1 MKPAS
6 HTTSQTQSKQNTA
19 KQNSSDRTPSH
30 LFRAMR
36 RGLAVSPELRREFG
50 VTIVMAVF
58 SAVARLVVPILTQLV
73 LDHGV
78 ISEEGYKPGL
88 VLGLSLSA
96 LFVVVVV
103 AAVNRGVYIR
113 LVTAAES
120 VLLDLR
126 VRTFEHIHRLSLTSH
141 IRERRGVLVSRVT
154 SDVETLAAFIQ
165 RGAILWV
172 VNPVI
177 ILGAFVVMGFYS
189 WQLTLIVIAAYIL
202 LVPFLRWMQH
212 RQFLS
217 QTRVRDAVADTLA
230 STGEA
235 VTGAAVI
242 RSYGYTEPI
251 RRRLDRIL
259 DNQYKARIDAH
270 VWFSIMMPVVELV
283 SSLVLSGVIV
293 VGIWQFSALE
303 LKIGEL
309 VAFIFLLRL
318 MLGPITELGEIFQQ
332 TYTALAGWWKILQV
346 LDLPVEIDDIEPHQ
360 ALTLPES
367 SLSVEIR
374 GVGFTYNTVNT
385 VFRDDADS
393 SNDSSSSVKVLE
405 DINIRIEADTNVAV
419 VGETGSGK
427 TTFARLVARLI
438 EPTEGVVKIG
448 GLDLRLVARESRR
461 RLIHMVPQDG
471 FLFDTTVEENIRFGR
486 GGASSEDVAAAIDA
500 LSLRDWVDGLP
511 DGVQTQVGER
521 GSQLSIGE
529 RQFVALAR
537 AQVADP
543 RLLILD
549 EATSAIDHE
558 TERTLMQALAFL
570 AKGRTTITIAHRL
583 STAEWADL
591 VLVFHDGRIVET
603 GNHVEL
609 LNAGGIY
616 ARLYESWVSDAR
628 SFL

>member
-6 HTTSQTQSKQNTA
+6 QTTSQTQSKQNTA
-19 KQNSSDRTPSH
+19 KQNNIDRTPSH
-30 LFRAMR
+30 LFRTMR
-36 RGLAVSPELRREFG
+36 RGLIVSPELRREFG
-50 VTIVMAVF
+50 VTMVMAVF
-58 SAVARLVVPILTQLV
+58 SAVARLVIPILTQLV

-154 SDVETLAAFIQ
+154 SDVETLATFIQ

-177 ILGAFVVMGFYS
+177 ILGSFAVMGFYS

-230 STGEA
+230 STGEV

-251 RRRLDRIL
+251 RRRLDQML

-270 VWFSIMMPVVELV
+270 VWFSIMMPVVELL

-293 VGIWQFSALE
+293 VGIWQLSALE

-360 ALTLPES
+360 ALTLPEG
-367 SLSVEIR
+367 SLPVEIR
-374 GVGFTYNTVNT
+374 GVGFTYDT
-385 VFRDDADS
+385 VFRDDADCS
-393 SNDSSSSVKVLE
+393 SGFSSSVKVLE
-405 DINIRIEADTNVAV
+405 DINIRIEADANVAV

-448 GLDLRLVARESRR
+448 GLDLRLVARESHR

-537 AQVADP
+537 AQIADP

-558 TERTLMQALAFL
+558 TEQTLMEALAFL
-570 AKGRTTITIAHRL
+570 AKGRTSITIAHRL

-609 LNAGGIY
+609 LSTGGIY
-616 ARLYESWVSDAR
+616 AQLYESWVSDAR

>member
-6 HTTSQTQSKQNTA
+6 QTTGRTQSKQNTA
-19 KQNSSDRTPSH
+19 KQNNIGRTPPH
-30 LFRAMR
+30 LFRTMR

-50 VTIVMAVF
+50 VTIIMAVF
-58 SAVARLVVPILTQLV
+58 SAVARLVIPILTQLV

-103 AAVNRGVYIR
+103 AVVNRGVYIR

-154 SDVETLAAFIQ
+154 SDVETLATFIQ

-177 ILGAFVVMGFYS
+177 ILGAFAVMGFYS
-189 WQLTLIVIAAYIL
+189 WQLTLIVMAAYIL

-212 RQFLS
+212 RQFSS

-251 RRRLDRIL
+251 RRRLDQML

-293 VGIWQFSALE
+293 VGIWQFSALD
-303 LKIGEL
+303 LRIGEL

-346 LDLPVEIDDIEPHQ
+346 LDLPVEIDDVEPDQ
-360 ALTLPES
+360 ALTLPEG
-367 SLSVEIR
+367 SLPVEIR
-374 GVGFTYNTVNT
+374 GVGFTYDT
-385 VFRDDADS
+385 VFRYGVDCS
-393 SNDSSSSVKVLE
+393 SDFSSSVKVLE
-405 DINIRIEADTNVAV
+405 DVNIRIEADTNVAV

-511 DGVQTQVGER
+511 DGVQTRVGER
-521 GSQLSIGE
+521 GGQLSIGE

-537 AQVADP
+537 AQIADP

-558 TERTLMQALAFL
+558 TEQTLMEALAFL

-609 LNAGGIY
+609 LSAGGVY
-616 ARLYESWVSDAR
+616 AQLYESWVSDAR

>member
-1 MKPAS
+1 M
-6 HTTSQTQSKQNTA
+6 
-19 KQNSSDRTPSH
+19 
-30 LFRAMR
+30 
-36 RGLAVSPELRREFG
+36 
-50 VTIVMAVF
+50 VMAVF
-58 SAVARLVVPILTQLV
+58 SAVARLVIPILTQLV

-154 SDVETLAAFIQ
+154 SDVETLATFIQ

-177 ILGAFVVMGFYS
+177 ILGSFAVMGFYS

-230 STGEA
+230 STGEV

-251 RRRLDRIL
+251 RRRLDQML

-270 VWFSIMMPVVELV
+270 VWFSIMMPVVELL

-293 VGIWQFSALE
+293 VGIWQLSALE

-360 ALTLPES
+360 ALTLPEG
-367 SLSVEIR
+367 SLPVEIR
-374 GVGFTYNTVNT
+374 GVGFTYDT
-385 VFRDDADS
+385 VFRDDADCS
-393 SNDSSSSVKVLE
+393 SGFSSSVKVLE
-405 DINIRIEADTNVAV
+405 DINIRIEADANVAV

-448 GLDLRLVARESRR
+448 GLDLRLVARESHR

-537 AQVADP
+537 AQIADP

-558 TERTLMQALAFL
+558 TEQTLMEALAFL
-570 AKGRTTITIAHRL
+570 AKGRTSITIAHRL

-609 LNAGGIY
+609 LSTGGIY
-616 ARLYESWVSDAR
+616 AQLYESWVSDAR